1 MTNQGNK
8 YVSMIKNNLGF
19 LSGFFHLGSIQASN
33 AIIQLLLF
41 PLIIHITGL
50 EEFGL
55 VIVANTYANLNA
67 MFINYG
73 TNQSGIK
80 DVALYKNDS
89 KMLASIFYTT
99 YYSRIILFVFTL
111 LLLAVLY
118 KFNFPHVRY
127 FPYALTIIFAEVL
140 NPFFFF
146 AGTEKVSIY
155 NLANLISKTTSAL
168 LIYFL
173 VTTPDLGIWVNFFL
187 GVTNIAA
194 YFVLCIYL
202 IRKYKLFYYRISLTT
217 LINFFKKN
225 FFLVGNNLSASL
237 QQALFVFA
245 LSFSGDKMILGAYS
259 FCDKIVWSFRMLII
273 ALTTAI
279 FPRAAIIFKESI
291 DRWRLFRNRI
301 NKFMAICFTSVAVAI
316 LIFAPLVVE
325 IFTKT
330 HNELAISYTR
340 AICIVPLIASLNA
353 MNVVDLLLKN
363 KYNYIFI
370 IAMILLAISA
380 IVSYIFINLNN
391 RSIFGY
397 YQVIVEIF
405 SLPLYLY
412 FIRKSEREKNAA

>member
-1 MTNQGNK
+1 MTKQGNK
-8 YVSMIKNNLGF
+8 YVSVIKNNLGF

-41 PLIIHITGL
+41 PLIIHVTGL
-50 EEFGL
+50 EEFGI
-55 VIVANTYANLNA
+55 VIVANTYGNLNA

-89 KMLASIFYTT
+89 KKLSDVFYTT
-99 YYSRIILFVFTL
+99 YYSRIILFVLSL
-111 LLLAVLY
+111 LVLAVLFR
-118 KFNFPHVRY
+118 FNFPHVRY
-127 FPYALTIIFAEVL
+127 FPFALTIIFAEVL

-146 AGTEKVSIY
+146 AGTEKVSLY
-155 NLANLISKTTSAL
+155 NLANLLSKSASAL

-173 VTTPDLGIWVNFFL
+173 VTTPDLGIWVNFYL
-187 GVTNIAA
+187 GVTNIIV
-194 YFVLCIYL
+194 YLVLGIYL
-202 IRKYKLFYYRISLTT
+202 IRKYKLVHYKISITALTG
-217 LINFFKKN
+217 FFRKN

-279 FPRAAIIFKESI
+279 FPRAAHIYKESTL
-291 DRWRLFRNRI
+291 RWQLFRNRI
-301 NKFMAICFTSVAVAI
+301 NKFMAICFSLAAVAI
-316 LIFAPLVVE
+316 LVFAPLVVE

-330 HNELAISYTR
+330 HNELAISFTR

-363 KYNYIFI
+363 KYHYIFI

-380 IVSYIFINLNN
+380 IVSFIFIKLNN

-412 FIRKSEREKNAA
+412 FIRKSEREKDAA

>member
-33 AIIQLLLF
+33 SIIQLLLF

-50 EEFGL
+50 EEFGI

-67 MFINYG
+67 MFVNYG

-80 DVALYKNDS
+80 DVALYKEDP
-89 KMLASIFYTT
+89 KMLATIFYTT
-99 YYSRIILFVFTL
+99 YYSRIILFVLTL

-118 KFNFPHVRY
+118 QFNFPHVRY

-155 NLANLISKTTSAL
+155 NLANLVSKTTSAL

-194 YFVLCIYL
+194 YLVLGIYL
-202 IRKYKLFYYRISLTT
+202 IRKYQLFYYRISTKA
-217 LINFFKKN
+217 LIHFFKKN
-225 FFLVGNNLSASL
+225 FYLVGNNLSASL

-245 LSFSGDKMILGAYS
+245 LSFSGDKLVLGAYS

-279 FPRAAIIFKESI
+279 FPRAAIIYKESA
-291 DRWRLFRNRI
+291 DRWKLFRNRI
-301 NKFMAICFTSVAVAI
+301 NKFMAICFVSVAAAI

-330 HNELAISYTR
+330 HNELAISFTR
-340 AICIVPLIASLNA
+340 AICFVPLIASLNA

-363 KYNYIFI
+363 KYNYIFT
-370 IAMILLAISA
+370 IAMILLSISA
-380 IVSYIFINLNN
+380 IVSYIFIHLNN

-412 FIRKSEREKNAA
+412 FIRKSEIEKDAA

>member
-1 MTNQGNK
+1 MTNRGNK
-8 YVSMIKNNLGF
+8 YGAVIKNNLGF

-50 EEFGL
+50 EEFGI
-55 VIVANTYANLNA
+55 VIVANTYGSLNA

-80 DVALYKNDS
+80 DVALHKDDPR
-89 KMLASIFYTT
+89 KLASIFYTT
-99 YYSRIILFVFTL
+99 YYARIILFVLSL

-118 KFNFPHVRY
+118 QFDFPHVRY
-127 FPYALTIIFAEVL
+127 FPFALTIIFAEVL

-146 AGTEKVSIY
+146 AGTEKVSLY
-155 NLANLISKTTSAL
+155 NLANLISKSASAL

-173 VTTPDLGIWVNFFL
+173 VTSPDLGIWVNFYLGITNVAVYGIL
-187 GVTNIAA
+187 GV
-194 YFVLCIYL
+194 YL
-202 IRKYKLFYYRISLTT
+202 IRKYRLTNYRVSKSSLTA
-217 LINFFKKN
+217 FFKKN
-225 FFLVGNNLSASL
+225 FFLVGNNLSTSL
-237 QQALFVFA
+237 QQAIFVFA
-245 LSFSGDKMILGAYS
+245 LSFSGDKIILGAYS

-273 ALTTAI
+273 AFTTAI
-279 FPRAAIIFKESI
+279 FPRAANMYKESAEKWQ
-291 DRWRLFRNRI
+291 RFRNRI
-301 NKFMAICFTSVAVAI
+301 NQFMAICFI
-316 LIFAPLVVE
+316 LAAASILVFAPMVVE

-330 HNELAISYTR
+330 HNELAITFTR
-340 AICIVPLIASLNA
+340 AICFVPLIAALNA

-363 KYNYIFI
+363 KYHYIFI

-380 IVSYIFINLNN
+380 IVSFIFIKLNN
-391 RSIFGY
+391 RSIFGF

-412 FIRKSEREKNAA
+412 FIRKSEREKDAA